1 MAPVRVVSR
10 DESLS
15 VIAGYVFLME
25 TRRALRYLYFC
36 MMSFDQVF
44 VGQLNSTGK

>member
-1 MAPVRVVSR
+1 MAPVTVMYR
-10 DESLS
+10 DKSLS
-15 VIAGYVFLME
+15 VIAGYVFLEE

-44 VGQLNSTGK
+44 VGQ